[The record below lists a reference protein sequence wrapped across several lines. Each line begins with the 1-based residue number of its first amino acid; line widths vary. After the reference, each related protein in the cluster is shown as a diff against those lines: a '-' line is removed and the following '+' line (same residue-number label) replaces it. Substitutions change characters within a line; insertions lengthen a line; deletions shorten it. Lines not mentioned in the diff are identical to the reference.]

1 MNAFATGLVAALL
14 FATPLFAM
22 HLYATAYVEQP
33 AASDDCKDPNARPGS
48 RADMSGPEHAPAVR
62 TLAT

>member
-1 MNAFATGLVAALL
+1 MNTFATGVVAALL
-14 FATPLFAM
+14 FATPLIAM

-33 AASDDCKDPNARPGS
+33 AASSDCKDPNARPGS
-48 RADMSGPEHAPAVR
+48 RAGMPVPEHAPAVR